1 MHICFITNEFPKPGY
16 PHGGIGTFIATLS
29 KVLIE
34 KGIEVSVVGKN
45 YIPQED
51 RGFVNGV
58 NVYRLHTKKIN
69 GLEWYFNTQV
79 IAKKIEAIH
88 LESPIDIVE
97 AADMGLAFLPKL
109 KGIAYV
115 IRMHGGHHFFAE
127 SEKRKIG
134 IWKGFQ
140 ERMSYKKAD
149 AFVAVSD
156 YVKAHTSKYLSLKN
170 RRIKRIN
177 CPINLDHFC
186 PIKGA
191 SIPFKIVFVG
201 TVCEKKGIRQLIQ
214 SMAHVLKKSPE
225 ATLDIYGRDWL
236 YPNGDSYIEMLKA
249 SEIPKLND
257 DSNRVTFKGV
267 IDYSEL
273 PKVYA
278 GAHVCVFPSHMETLG
293 LVAPEAMCMAK
304 PVIFTKE
311 GPGPEVIRHGNTG
324 LLCNPYDPSDIAKQI
339 KWVFDHPKAA
349 NEIGINARESVLE
362 RFNINMIVWQNIA
375 FYDRINNSNKPLI
388 V

>member
-134 IWKGFQ
+134 I
-140 ERMSYKKAD
+140 
-149 AFVAVSD
+149 
-156 YVKAHTSKYLSLKN
+156 
-170 RRIKRIN
+170 
-177 CPINLDHFC
+177 
-186 PIKGA
+186 
-191 SIPFKIVFVG
+191 
-201 TVCEKKGIRQLIQ
+201 
-214 SMAHVLKKSPE
+214 
-225 ATLDIYGRDWL
+225 
-236 YPNGDSYIEMLKA
+236 
-249 SEIPKLND
+249 
-257 DSNRVTFKGV
+257 
-267 IDYSEL
+267 
-273 PKVYA
+273 
-278 GAHVCVFPSHMETLG
+278 
-293 LVAPEAMCMAK
+293 
-304 PVIFTKE
+304 
-311 GPGPEVIRHGNTG
+311 
-324 LLCNPYDPSDIAKQI
+324 
-339 KWVFDHPKAA
+339 
-349 NEIGINARESVLE
+349 
-362 RFNINMIVWQNIA
+362 
-375 FYDRINNSNKPLI
+375 
-388 V
+388 